1 MGDLV
6 TFTDVEIWSL
16 FGAFVMMA
24 FDLLSGIVCA
34 FVRHDFQSSKM
45 REGIGHKSVML
56 LVIILAVIVQNL
68 VTHVPDLGI
77 DAPIVVPVCVYMIL
91 MEVASVLET
100 VRDTYPDIADASIFK
115 LFGGRENE

>member
-6 TFTDVEIWSL
+6 SFTDVEVWSL
-16 FGAFVMMA
+16 FGAAVMMA
-24 FDLLSGIVCA
+24 FDVLSGIVCA
-34 FVRHDFQSSKM
+34 VVRHDFSSSKM
-45 REGIGHKSVML
+45 RGGIGHKSVMI
-56 LVIILAVIVQNL
+56 LVIVLAVIVQNL

-77 DAPIVVPVCVYMIL
+77 DVPLVAPVCAYMIL

-115 LFGGRENE
+115 LFGGHGNE